1 METSLTNASDAQLV
15 AASLRGSRDAFGALV
30 ERHQQAVCAV
40 AYARTG
46 SLAVSEDIAQ
56 ETFLSAWKNLANLE
70 TPERIR
76 AWLCGTA
83 RHLASRFHRD
93 EKTSGTLAEDIPDCT
108 SPLPADAVIG
118 REEESMLWAALE
130 KLPENHR
137 EPLILFYR
145 SGQSVREI
153 ATALDL
159 SEDAVK
165 QRLSRGRVMLQEA
178 VREKVE
184 STLARS
190 RPGAAF
196 TLAVL
201 AALPALATSAQA
213 AGAGLV
219 LAKGASGSC
228 AAASLL
234 PIAGG
239 LAVGL
244 AGAWFG
250 IKSSLANA
258 ESAREREF
266 LLKAARWTVVSI
278 VVSMAALAA
287 LVFWARPLQAQSPR
301 LWICLMA
308 ANIFSLVACS
318 VIFGIR
324 NNRAQQRIRAE
335 ERTRR
340 GIPVEEKCAAF
351 FEYRSR
357 RSFLGLPL
365 VHCRFGG
372 QGLGVAT
379 GWVAFGNIA
388 VAPLFAF
395 GGIAIGGLSF
405 GGLSIGLVTTAGIG
419 LGMFSFSG
427 LALGG
432 IAVGGLAAGWI
443 AVGGAAWGELA
454 AMGGQTWAG
463 LYGMGYNVTAPH
475 ANDAA
480 AKAFF
485 LEHGITQ
492 GAQLLARYGIWFQFA
507 FTLPGFL
514 LMHRLRR
521 VKGPSERN

>member
-1 METSLTNASDAQLV
+1 MNTSLTTTSDTQLV
-15 AASLRGSRDAFGALV
+15 AASLRGSREAFGALV

-56 ETFLSAWKNLANLE
+56 ETFLSAWKNLPNLE
-70 TPERIR
+70 APERFR

-83 RHLASRFHRD
+83 RNLASRFHRD
-93 EKTSGTLAEDIPDCT
+93 EKTAGPLVEDIPDRT
-108 SPLPADAVIG
+108 NPLPAEAVIG
-118 REEESMLWAALE
+118 REEEAMLWAALE

-137 EPLILFYR
+137 EPLVLFYR

-153 ATALDL
+153 AAILEL

-165 QRLSRGRVMLQEA
+165 QRLSRGRIMLQEA

-184 STLARS
+184 STLSRS

-201 AALPALATSAQA
+201 AALPAMATSAQA
-213 AGAGLV
+213 AGAGLI
-219 LAKGASGSC
+219 LTKGAGGGV
-228 AAASLL
+228 AASML

-239 LAVGL
+239 LAIGL

-250 IKSSLANA
+250 IRSSLANA

-266 LLKAARWTVVSI
+266 LLGVARWTVASI
-278 VVSMAALAA
+278 VVSMGILAA
-287 LVFWARPLQAQSPR
+287 LIFWARPLQAHSPR
-301 LWICLMA
+301 LWIFLMA
-308 ANIFSLVACS
+308 ANIFSLVACA

-335 ERTRR
+335 ERARR
-340 GIPVEEKCAAF
+340 GDPAEDIGAAF

-357 RSFLGLPL
+357 WSFLGLPL

-372 QGLGVAT
+372 PGLGVAR
-379 GWVAFGNIA
+379 GWIAFGNVAI
-388 VAPLFAF
+388 APLFAF
-395 GGIAIGGLSF
+395 GGIAVGGLSF
-405 GGLSIGLVTTAGIG
+405 GGLGVGLLTTAGIG
-419 LGMFSFSG
+419 LGLFSFSG
-427 LALGG
+427 LGLGG
-432 IAVGGLAAGWI
+432 VAVGGLAAGWI
-443 AVGGAAWGELA
+443 AIGGAAWGELA

-475 ANDAA
+475 ANDAV

-492 GAQLLARYGIWFQFA
+492 GARLLARYGIWFQLA
-507 FTLPGFL
+507 FTLPGFF
-514 LMHRLRR
+514 LMHWLRR
-521 VKGPSERN
+521 MKRPGAQH

>member
-1 METSLTNASDAQLV
+1 MDTSLTSASDAQLV
-15 AASLRGSRDAFGALV
+15 AASLHGSKDAFGTLV

-56 ETFLSAWKNLANLE
+56 ETFLSAWKNLANLQA
-70 TPERIR
+70 PERVR

-83 RHLASRFHRD
+83 RNLASRFHRD
-93 EKTSGTLAEDIPDCT
+93 EKLPAPLEEEIPDGGT
-108 SPLPADAVIG
+108 PADAAIG
-118 REEESMLWAALE
+118 REEEAMLWAALE

-153 ATALDL
+153 AEALEL

-184 STLARS
+184 STLSRS

-201 AALPALATSAQA
+201 AALPALTTSAQA
-213 AGAGLV
+213 AGTGLV
-219 LAKGASGSC
+219 LAKGVGSG

-234 PIAGG
+234 PVVGG
-239 LAVGL
+239 LAIGL
-244 AGAWFG
+244 VGAWFG

-258 ESAREREF
+258 ESDREREF
-266 LLKAARWTVVSI
+266 LLGAARWTVGTI
-278 VVSMAALAA
+278 VTSMAVLAA
-287 LVFWARPLQAQSPR
+287 LVFWARPLQAHFPG
-301 LWICLMA
+301 LWIFLMA
-308 ANIFSLVACS
+308 ANVLSMVGCS
-318 VIFGIR
+318 VFFGIR
-324 NNRAQQRIRAE
+324 NNREQQRIRAE

-340 GIPVEEKCAAF
+340 GIPAEPGCAAF

-357 RSFLGLPL
+357 WTFLGLPF

-372 QGLGVAT
+372 PGLGVAK
-379 GWVAFGNIA
+379 GWIAFGNIA

-405 GGLSIGLVTTAGIG
+405 GGLGAGIITTAGLG
-419 LGMFSFSG
+419 LGLFSFSG

-432 IAVGGLAAGWI
+432 IAVGGLAVGWI
-443 AVGGAAWGELA
+443 AIGGAAWGELA

-463 LYGMGYNVTAPH
+463 LYGVGYNVSAPH
-475 ANDAA
+475 ANDAI

-485 LEHGITQ
+485 REHGITQ
-492 GAQLLARYGIWFQFA
+492 AAGMLARYGIWFQFA
-507 FTLPGFL
+507 FTLPVFL
-514 LMHRLRR
+514 LMNWLRR
-521 VKGPSERN
+521 KANADLRKS